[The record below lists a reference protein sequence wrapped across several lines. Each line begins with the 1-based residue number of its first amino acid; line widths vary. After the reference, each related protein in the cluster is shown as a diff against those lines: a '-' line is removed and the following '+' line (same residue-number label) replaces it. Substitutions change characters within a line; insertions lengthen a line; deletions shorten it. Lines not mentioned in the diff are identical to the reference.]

1 MCVIFRNFR
10 IIFHCAAVCHTA
22 AAAGLPGPARVALE
36 WTAQKFSASVRS
48 PWVCPTHSLAFSSR
62 VRHLGRLLSSLIFL
76 VKLKQIKILNECRGR
91 WGRGWGPPSRR
102 GCKWYPQPPIQ
113 VRKLVQISSANTP
126 SEKKPASDQ
135 ADSYAAAL
143 HWAGAP
149 GRLGSYRMKPTSLKW
164 NKNLKKFV
172 KTQGHNLKM
181 SFLRPNLWIGL
192 GFWVK
197 KQIILWFLTW
207 NVLTIFF
214 EKERQIFLDCELGL
228 SIVAK
233 GNERHIAIWRKKK
246 IESSFFWAFK
256 AQGTSGMIPM

>member
-1 MCVIFRNFR
+1 MI
-10 IIFHCAAVCHTA
+10 
-22 AAAGLPGPARVALE
+22 P
-36 WTAQKFSASVRS
+36 SASYPGKKTS
-48 PWVCPTHSLAFSSR
+48 SNQFSKCPP
-62 VRHLGRLLSSLIFL
+62 
-76 VKLKQIKILNECRGR
+76 LK
-91 WGRGWGPPSRR
+91 
-102 GCKWYPQPPIQ
+102 
-113 VRKLVQISSANTP
+113 
-126 SEKKPASDQ
+126 KKPASDQ

-143 HWAGAP
+143 DWAGTP
-149 GRLGSYRMKPTSLKW
+149 GRLGSYRMKPTSLNW

-246 IESSFFWAFK
+246 LRAVFFELLTVT
-256 AQGTSGMIPM
+256 GTYPQVGTQVKKDITTNPC